1 MSFINKCG
9 QTSVLGLFQPGCP
22 FPYIFHRTVRVV
34 IHPPAAERELQDEEN
49 YSCQAAGCDTKL
61 TVQCKSPV
69 VVSHGTYYTL
79 SNILGKAHLSVWRY
93 FH

>member
-9 QTSVLGLFQPGCP
+9 QISVLGLFQPGCP
-22 FPYIFHRTVRVV
+22 FPYIFHRAVRVV

-61 TVQCKSPV
+61 IVQRNNELRQKEQECRQDAQKYAKKFGRV
-69 VVSHGTYYTL
+69 H
-79 SNILGKAHLSVWRY
+79 
-93 FH
+93 

>member
-22 FPYIFHRTVRVV
+22 FPYIFHRAVRVV

-61 TVQCKSPV
+61 IVQCKSPV
-69 VVSHGTYYTL
+69 VVWGIERSGFF
-79 SNILGKAHLSVWRY
+79 NGREKWAKGFENQRV
-93 FH
+93 

>member
-22 FPYIFHRTVRVV
+22 FPYIFHRAVRVV

-61 TVQCKSPV
+61 IVQGKSHV
-69 VVSHGTYYTL
+69 VVEHGTYYTL
-79 SNILGKAHLSVWRY
+79 SNIIGKAHLSVWRY